1 MEPVTLSESR
11 FEKLYSLVVNTLDQ
25 AVLDN
30 NDRVVNDM
38 TAALVILDS
47 AQYDDDEVE
56 TDESQ
61 DDLNFE
67 E

>member
-11 FEKLYSLVVNTLDQ
+11 FEKLYSLVSNTLDQ

-47 AQYDDDEVE
+47 AQYDDEEIE

-61 DDLNFE
+61 DTLDFE

>member
-11 FEKLYSLVVNTLDQ
+11 FDRLYSLVSNTLDQ

-30 NDRVVNDM
+30 NDRVINDM

-47 AQYDDDEVE
+47 AQYDDEEIE
-56 TDESQ
+56 TDEQQ
-61 DDLNFE
+61 DALDFE

>member
-11 FEKLYSLVVNTLDQ
+11 FEKLYSLVSNTLDQ

-30 NDRVVNDM
+30 NDRVINDM

-47 AQYDDDEVE
+47 AQYEDEEIE
-56 TDESQ
+56 TDDSQ
-61 DDLNFE
+61 DTLDFE

>member
-11 FEKLYSLVVNTLDQ
+11 FEKLYSLVSNTLDQ

-30 NDRVVNDM
+30 NDRVINDM

-47 AQYDDDEVE
+47 AQYDDEEIE

-61 DDLNFE
+61 ETLDFE

>member
-11 FEKLYSLVVNTLDQ
+11 FNKLYSLVSDTLDQ

-30 NDRVVNDM
+30 NDRLVNDM
-38 TAALVILDS
+38 TAALVILDA
-47 AQYDDDEVE
+47 AQYDDEEIEPDNP
-56 TDESQ
+56 Q
-61 DDLNFE
+61 DGLDFE